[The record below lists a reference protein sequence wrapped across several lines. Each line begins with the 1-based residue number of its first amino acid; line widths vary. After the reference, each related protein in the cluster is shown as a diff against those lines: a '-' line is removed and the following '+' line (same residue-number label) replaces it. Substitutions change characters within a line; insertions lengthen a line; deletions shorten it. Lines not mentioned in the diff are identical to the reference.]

1 MITYLQTIV
10 PATGQ
15 VAIVFSVGDPPIPY
29 TTAPFD
35 RAAFL
40 AMAPAQR
47 RAAIIAAAKAA
58 LPPPRS
64 PQCGPITWGSTRYW
78 VGLHSPSASQLC
90 YTEGRRSGEGVA
102 TLAA

>member
-58 LPPPRS
+58 LPPP
-64 PQCGPITWGSTRYW
+64 PDALPN
-78 VGLHSPSASQLC
+78 VGLSPGDQLDI
-90 YTEGRRSGEGVA
+90 G
-102 TLAA
+102 